1 MPGFVFPIVQNSEVF
16 TYKDVKVVKSIMFIV
31 ANSFSVDQL
40 TDKPTSG
47 MTWLYFISFVSC
59 TIFLFSH

>member
-1 MPGFVFPIVQNSEVF
+1 
-16 TYKDVKVVKSIMFIV
+16 MFIV

-47 MTWLYFISFVSC
+47 MTWLYFISFLTSKECIVCELYNFFISP
-59 TIFLFSH
+59 LVQVALNEVESWLRLLL